1 MPRQITR
8 ADILDLDVYER
19 ERADRRAK
27 VRDIK
32 KDRHLEVGPCV
43 SFYFENYDTMFQQIH
58 EMLRIEKGGDEQ
70 IADELDAY
78 NPLIP
83 KGRDLVATMMVEI
96 DDPVRRDRMLR
107 QMTHIEDTIYL
118 KVGDAKVMA
127 DPEREVE
134 RTKEDGKTSSIHF
147 LHFNLTDDQ
156 AAVFKSGGADVVLG
170 IEHEH
175 YPHMTAVPDRVRVAL
190 ASDLD

>member
-156 AAVFKSGGADVVLG
+156 AAAFKSGGADVVLG